1 VLSIVDLV
9 KSLLAVGIDL
19 DKWSPSLG
27 TKSVTDLQAEID
39 AGETQ
44 LQLIEGI
51 LTRIVKVVHVTVRV
65 EIGDRSF
72 ILVEDKQIFFTGA
85 VRERGLECLAEKMT
99 NDEQPEIAARRALR
113 EEIGLNFE
121 GELVSIGEEIQQ
133 QSSPS
138 YPGLST
144 QYQIFNYQIV
154 LSAEDLKQ
162 IRFAEIQPKKIS
174 LFTLVLSG
182 LDKVTI

>member
-1 VLSIVDLV
+1 MNLS
-9 KSLLAVGIDL
+9 KSLSAAGIDL
-19 DKWSPSLG
+19 TKWSPELG
-27 TKSVTDLQAEID
+27 TKSIEDLQIEID
-39 AGETQ
+39 TGETQ
-44 LQLIEGI
+44 LQSIEGI
-51 LTRIVKVVHVTVRV
+51 LTRVVKVVNVTVRV

-85 VRERGLECLAEKMT
+85 IRERGLKCLAEKII
-99 NDEQPEIAARRALR
+99 NNEPPEIAARRALR
-113 EEIGLNFE
+113 EEIGLDFE

-154 LSAEDLKQ
+154 LSVADLSQ
-162 IRFAEIQPKKIS
+162 IGFAEIQAKKIS
-174 LFTLVLSG
+174 LFTLEKL
-182 LDKVTI
+182 

>member
-1 VLSIVDLV
+1 MFREV
-9 KSLLAVGIDL
+9 LLAIMDLAINLSAAGIDL
-19 DKWSPSLG
+19 AKWSPELG
-27 TKSVTDLQAEID
+27 TKSIEDLQVEID
-39 AGETQ
+39 IGETQ
-44 LQLIEGI
+44 LQSIEGM
-51 LTRIVKVVHVTVRV
+51 LTRVVKVVNVTVMV

-85 VRERGLECLAEKMT
+85 VRERGLKCLAEKII

-121 GELVSIGEEIQQ
+121 GELVSLGEEVQQ

-144 QYQIFNYQIV
+144 QYQIFKYQIV
-154 LSAEDLKQ
+154 LSVADLSQ
-162 IRFAEIQPKKIS
+162 IGFAEIQAKKMS
-174 LFTLVLSG
+174 LFTLEAL
-182 LDKVTI
+182 

>member
-1 VLSIVDLV
+1 MLSIVDLS
-9 KSLLAVGIDL
+9 KSLLAAGIDL

-27 TKSVTDLQAEID
+27 TKSIEDLQAEID
-39 AGETQ
+39 VGETQ
-44 LQLIEGI
+44 LHSIEGM
-51 LTRIVKVVHVTVRV
+51 LTRVVKVVNVIVRV

-85 VRERGLECLAEKMT
+85 IRERGLKCLAEKII

-121 GELVSIGEEIQQ
+121 GELVSIGTKIQQ

-154 LSAEDLKQ
+154 LSVADLKQ
-162 IRFAEIQPKKIS
+162 IRFAEIQAKKMS
-174 LFTLVLSG
+174 LFTLEP
-182 LDKVTI
+182 I